1 MPRIRKSSKASSC
14 SPRQKEY
21 LRRQLAGGLSPLQ
34 RNSFSKAA
42 SNPAT
47 SLYWP
52 SPATAS
58 KRWMPC
64 LWKLFRPLNPSSRH
78 SKKHWE
84 VFIMSLKVV
93 IPAPLRKFTNG
104 AESVEVEA
112 ATVQEVLNNLDSK
125 YPGFRASI
133 CDESGSLRRFINIY
147 INGEDVRF
155 LENLSTRINDGAEVA
170 IVPAISGGKM
180 GT

>member
-1 MPRIRKSSKASSC
+1 M
-14 SPRQKEY
+14 
-21 LRRQLAGGLSPLQ
+21 
-34 RNSFSKAA
+34 
-42 SNPAT
+42 T
-47 SLYWP
+47 
-52 SPATAS
+52 
-58 KRWMPC
+58 
-64 LWKLFRPLNPSSRH
+64 
-78 SKKHWE
+78 
-84 VFIMSLKVV
+84 LKVV

-155 LENLSTRINDGAEVA
+155 LENLATPVTDGAEVA
-170 IVPAISGGKM
+170 IVPAISGGK
-180 GT
+180 